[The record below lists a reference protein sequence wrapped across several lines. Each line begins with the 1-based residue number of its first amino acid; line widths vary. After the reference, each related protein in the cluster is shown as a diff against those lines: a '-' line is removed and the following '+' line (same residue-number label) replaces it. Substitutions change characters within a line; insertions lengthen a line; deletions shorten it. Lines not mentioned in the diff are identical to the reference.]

1 MPAYSIR
8 YVCDTS
14 LQFQKDVS
22 FESKG
27 KKVLFLFSQRGEE
40 STTRVRVDVEAGN
53 YREVDVTAQGVLNL
67 CSMLCPSQPGPH
79 CSHDTGT
86 SYLREKPVAKPERP
100 SGANSGKNPR
110 RIGLRNVPLMRCSK
124 FLFRRKNL

>member
-1 MPAYSIR
+1 MPAYRIR

-53 YREVDVTAQGVLNL
+53 YREADVTAQGVL
-67 CSMLCPSQPGPH
+67 QPVLDAV
-79 CSHDTGT
+79 SFSTGT
-86 SYLREKPVAKPERP
+86 PLLARHWDFMLKGEAGSKTRKAHLVRIQERTRAA
-100 SGANSGKNPR
+100 SAYGT
-110 RIGLRNVPLMRCSK
+110 CH
-124 FLFRRKNL
+124 